1 MGAAVWL
8 GSALSA
14 FFLARIIP
22 FGGRGGRLAELIA
35 ALAAAIACGVT
46 ATALDFGGWRE
57 PDWRAAAF
65 ALAGALAAA
74 GLCRAARLLRAGA

>member
-1 MGAAVWL
+1 MGTAVWA

-14 FFLARIIP
+14 LFLARIIP
-22 FGGRGGRLAELIA
+22 IGRRDGLVAELITA
-35 ALAAAIACGVT
+35 LLAAVICGVL

-65 ALAGALAAA
+65 AFAGSLAALAFY
-74 GLCRAARLLRAGA
+74 RATRLLRAGS